1 MIKQKFSVMV
11 DPGEA
16 YAFIDHLRELMDK
29 TDETSLAG
37 IKVTTDGTIVE
48 FSAPPELLTSELADV
63 IHVAAHDFKGWVSDP
78 EEV

>member
-1 MIKQKFSVMV
+1 MTRQKFSVVV

-16 YAFIDHLRELMDK
+16 YAFLDKLKELISK
-29 TDETSLAG
+29 TQETSLAG
-37 IKVTTDGTIVE
+37 IKVTTDGTVVE

-63 IHVAAHDFKGWVSDP
+63 IQVAAHDFKGWVTDP